1 MSKVVRSVKNV
12 TKGYSSVQVKVRNG
26 AHIEMPR
33 LPTRLTELQLPLTI
47 HGAQRVPTWLKSQL

>member
-26 AHIEMPR
+26 AHTDT
-33 LPTRLTELQLPLTI
+33 LLLHTRLTELQRLPTT
-47 HGAQRVPTWLKSQL
+47 HGAQRVPIWLRLQL